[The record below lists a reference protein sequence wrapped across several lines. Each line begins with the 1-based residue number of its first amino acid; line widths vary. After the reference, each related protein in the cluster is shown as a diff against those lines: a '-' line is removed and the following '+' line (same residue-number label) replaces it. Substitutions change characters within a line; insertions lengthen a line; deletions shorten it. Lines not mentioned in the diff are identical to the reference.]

1 MSGEVQKHEI
11 PTAVTV
17 KPVLK
22 LIRAYTEN
30 DHQTVKEASLE
41 IARELE
47 LNDKQ
52 ELALY
57 IYAQFGLVNTFT
69 ITD

>member
-1 MSGEVQKHEI
+1 MNDVIKQEI

-17 KPVLK
+17 KPVLS
-22 LIRAYTEN
+22 LIRAHLDKDEYKF
-30 DHQTVKEASLE
+30 KELCLE

-47 LNDKQ
+47 LNDKE

-57 IYAQFGLVNTFT
+57 IYAQFGLVNTFEV
-69 ITD
+69 TD

>member
-52 ELALY
+52 EY
-57 IYAQFGLVNTFT
+57 
-69 ITD
+69 